1 MKEEP
6 TQLVLNQ
13 VSHLYRQQAMV
24 FLEKYNLKPHQAG
37 ILMTLSKKG
46 SLSQRE
52 LAQKLN
58 VTPPSIT
65 VAIQKM
71 EQEGYL
77 TRRHDE
83 KDQRVIRLYITEQGQ
98 TCIDAMKG
106 VFNQLEEI
114 LFKGISVEE
123 KLLFRRLMIEM
134 RGNLIRNLQKSGVKI
149 CPGADMSHKE

>member
-13 VSHLYRQQAMV
+13 VAHLYRQQTMV

-52 LAQKLN
+52 LAQMLN

-83 KDQRVIRLYITEQGQ
+83 KDQRVIRLYITEQGLH
-98 TCIDAMKG
+98 CINAMKG

-114 LFKGISVEE
+114 VFEGLSVEE
-123 KLLFRRLMIEM
+123 KLLFRRLILEM
-134 RGNLIRNLQKSGVKI
+134 RGNLIRNLKKSGVRI
-149 CPGADMSHKE
+149 CPGPNMNHKE

>member
-1 MKEEP
+1 M
-6 TQLVLNQ
+6 QLVLSQ
-13 VSHLYRQQAMV
+13 VAHLYRQQSMV
-24 FLEKYNLKPHQAG
+24 FMEEYDLKPHQAG

-71 EQEGYL
+71 EQEGFL

-83 KDQRVIRLYITEQGQ
+83 NDQRIIRLDITGKGQ
-98 TCIDAMKG
+98 RCVDSLKG
-106 VFNQLEEI
+106 VFGQLENI
-114 LFKGISVEE
+114 LFDGMSVEE

-134 RGNLIRNLQKSGVKI
+134 RGNLTRNLKRTGVKI
-149 CPGADMSHKE
+149 CPGADMCHKE